1 MTSGLVVTL
10 DPGSPDAERSIAAIR
25 ATPAFTLDSERGG
38 WQVPVALEA
47 ESVMECERW
56 CEWLRGLPGVVGI
69 EVVFVHWDEAE
80 DGDAGD

>member
-1 MTSGLVVTL
+1 MTGGLVVSL
-10 DPGSPDAERSIAAIR
+10 EPGSPDAVQSIAAIH
-25 ATPAFTLDSERGG
+25 ASPVFTMEAERGG

-47 ESVMECERW
+47 RTAEECEHW
-56 CEWLRGLPGVVGI
+56 CDWLRRLPGVFGV